1 MGIFDYFFKGPQ
13 LTKNEARKIVWQ
25 IVNYFH
31 EDRNSVSLEKFVIGA
46 DETLKIFLETDFPD
60 NSIEPEQSKQIIQLV
75 ILSFEH
81 DKELLDAIEDERQ
94 KEIRKK
100 EDMERRGLFENKSD
114 YLYLDT
120 PPVNPLTPLEEKGLK
135 SKKDFLRKFFINKEE
150 YLSEFEGQIGYDLKG
165 RSLPLKRFLPSN
177 EKISTHPEN
186 KKKQTDWRDIDK
198 AKVEN
203 NLDLIIT
210 GERKIKDL
218 KNEIERVE
226 NKYEKVI
233 KERKTIK
240 GKERQRQ
247 KQRIE
252 KEILER
258 YIREIEQYIAE
269 ANSELK
275 DLVKN
280 QDLTQED
287 EIKYFKILDEVRDK
301 LI

>member
-13 LTKNEARKIVWQ
+13 LTKNEARKIVWE

-31 EDRNSVSLEKFVIGA
+31 EHRNSVSLEKFVIGA
-46 DETLKIFLETDFPD
+46 DETLKIFLERYFPD

-100 EDMERRGLFENKSD
+100 EDMERRGLFENKNN
-114 YLYLDT
+114 YLDIPAIQIRAT
-120 PPVNPLTPLEEKGLK
+120 PEQKKQRKREE
-135 SKKDFLRKFFINKEE
+135 DFLRKFFINKEE

-165 RSLPLKRFLPSN
+165 GSIPLGRFLTSN

>member
-31 EDRNSVSLEKFVIGA
+31 ERRNSVSLEKFVIGA

-100 EDMERRGLFENKSD
+100 EDMERRGLFENKNN
-114 YLYLDT
+114 YLDIPSIYIRAT
-120 PPVNPLTPLEEKGLK
+120 PER
-135 SKKDFLRKFFINKEE
+135 KKQWKRKEDFLRKFFINKEE

-258 YIREIEQYIAE
+258 NIREIEQYIAE

>member
-13 LTKNEARKIVWQ
+13 LTKNEARKIVWE

-31 EDRNSVSLEKFVIGA
+31 EHRNSVSLEKFVIGA
-46 DETLKIFLETDFPD
+46 DETLKIFLERYFPD

-100 EDMERRGLFENKSD
+100 EDMERRGLFENKNN
-114 YLYLDT
+114 YLDIPAIQIRAT
-120 PPVNPLTPLEEKGLK
+120 PEQKKQRKREE
-135 SKKDFLRKFFINKEE
+135 DFLRKFFINKEE

-165 RSLPLKRFLPSN
+165 GSIPLGRFLPSN

-186 KKKQTDWRDIDK
+186 KKKQTDWRDSDFE

-252 KEILER
+252 IEILER